1 MKRILLLC
9 ALLFAATVAFAQPS
23 GDVLLTDHGTFFAAN
38 IEWAHEHPE
47 VKTSSATYVVLT
59 IREPET
65 APRRVIVPATLG
77 HGSNSNPTL
86 AYDNESGMLFVFW
99 QFNRNAMSSELR
111 FVSLDR
117 NGNWSVPAVFES
129 AVYHLRRNLRIALT
143 RKAYDEAK
151 DGSITIV
158 PEINV
163 HATWWE
169 ENGAGEKA
177 GYAMITIKNGEAGV
191 QVFDPATFVSDKT
204 KHEVGP
210 DFSIEALRHP
220 TLFESA
226 DGDTVDLLFGDPETN
241 GFHRVTIKPIG
252 NARVR
257 IPVGVQ
263 DKDIAPP
270 PDWSMAEMSGRRIEA
285 ISPHPDRLVLY
296 VENEGAMHYVVY
308 RDGAWAAP
316 RSVELSDGITRE
328 TAVSAMRRLVGAH

>member
-1 MKRILLLC
+1 
-9 ALLFAATVAFAQPS
+9 ALLFAATVAFAQPN
-23 GDVLLTDHGTFFAAN
+23 GDVLLTDDGTFFAAD

-47 VKTSSATYVVLT
+47 VTTASATYIVLT
-59 IREPET
+59 IREPEA

-151 DGSITIV
+151 DGTTTLV

-191 QVFDPATFVSDKT
+191 QVFDPATFVSEKSER
-204 KHEVGP
+204 HEVGP
-210 DFSIEALRHP
+210 DFNIEALRHP

-226 DGDTVDLLFGDPETN
+226 GGDTVDLLFGDPETN

-270 PDWSMAEMSGRRIEA
+270 PDWAMTEMSGRIEA
-285 ISPHPDRLVLY
+285 ISPHRDRLVFY
-296 VENEGAMHYVVY
+296 VENEGALHYVVY
-308 RDGAWAAP
+308 RDGTWSAA
-316 RSVELSDGITRE
+316 RSVALSDGITRE